1 MPWKIC
7 FLLLPKPGK
16 KGQQADLTKVQMCFD
31 IPVLREP
38 PGGPQ
43 WMTGGLDAKLIKDL
57 PILATID
64 ELAAGLSNAS
74 LRRTV
79 QTTVR
84 EGVKQP
90 ELEDVTINFGK
101 RA

>member
-1 MPWKIC
+1 MAWKIC
-7 FLLLPKPGK
+7 FILPKSAK
-16 KGQQADLTKVQMCFD
+16 KGQQADLTKLQICFD

-38 PGGPQ
+38 RRMPQ
-43 WMTGGLDAKLIKDL
+43 WMTGLDAKLINDL

-90 ELEDVTINFGK
+90 ELEDVKINFGK
-101 RA
+101 GA

>member
-7 FLLLPKPGK
+7 FGIPKPAK
-16 KGQQADLTKVQMCFD
+16 KGQQADITKVQICFD

-38 PGGPQ
+38 PRGPQ
-43 WMTGGLDAKLIKDL
+43 WMTGLDAKLIKDL

-84 EGVKQP
+84 EGVKQS
-90 ELEDVTINFGK
+90 ELEDVKINFGK
-101 RA
+101 GA

>member
-1 MPWKIC
+1 MAWKIC
-7 FLLLPKPGK
+7 FVLKPAK
-16 KGQQADLTKVQMCFD
+16 KGQQQQANLTNIKICQD
-31 IPVLREP
+31 IPVLIDRFRRM
-38 PGGPQ
+38 PQ
-43 WMTGGLDAKLIKDL
+43 WMTGLDAKFIKDL

-74 LRRTV
+74 IRRAV

-90 ELEDVTINFGK
+90 ELEDVQINFGK

>member
-1 MPWKIC
+1 MAWKIC
-7 FLLLPKPGK
+7 FTPKPA
-16 KGQQADLTKVQMCFD
+16 KGFQQTDQIKLQVCIVIPFLADRRRM
-31 IPVLREP
+31 PE
-38 PGGPQ
+38 
-43 WMTGGLDAKLIKDL
+43 WMTGLDAKYIKDL

-90 ELEDVTINFGK
+90 ELEERKD
-101 RA
+101 

>member
-7 FLLLPKPGK
+7 LGVLAK
-16 KGQQADLTKVQMCFD
+16 KGQQADLTKVICYD
-31 IPVLREP
+31 IPVLIDRFRRM
-38 PGGPQ
+38 PQ
-43 WMTGGLDAKLIKDL
+43 WMTGLDAKFIKDL

-90 ELEDVTINFGK
+90 ELEDVKINFGK

>member
-7 FLLLPKPGK
+7 FTLPKPL
-16 KGQQADLTKVQMCFD
+16 KGVSTNLRVCID
-31 IPVLREP
+31 IPLLVNQFINP
-38 PGGPQ
+38 K
-43 WMTGGLDAKLIKDL
+43 WITGLDAKSIEDL

-74 LRRTV
+74 LRRTLQTAV
-79 QTTVR
+79 QG
-84 EGVKQP
+84 GVKQP
-90 ELEDVTINFGK
+90 ELKDVKIHFGK